1 MLIIMRS
8 TCLSIIRQGWLGI
21 PIFLLGVAS
30 LAFSQLAQ
38 NSESEALSPEELV
51 SKINQEI
58 KEQKTQVET
67 LISGSSKDV
76 VTNRRQSIANN
87 LDQVRQNLGKDVP
100 EIERISSNL
109 SAVEEALQA
118 RIKEVTQVLFFP
130 NLLLTYVQKGTP
142 RIANKK

>member
-58 KEQKTQVET
+58 KEQKTQVAR

-76 VTNRRQSIANN
+76 VTSRRQSIANN

-100 EIERISSNL
+100 DIEHFL
-109 SAVEEALQA
+109 
-118 RIKEVTQVLFFP
+118 
-130 NLLLTYVQKGTP
+130 
-142 RIANKK
+142 